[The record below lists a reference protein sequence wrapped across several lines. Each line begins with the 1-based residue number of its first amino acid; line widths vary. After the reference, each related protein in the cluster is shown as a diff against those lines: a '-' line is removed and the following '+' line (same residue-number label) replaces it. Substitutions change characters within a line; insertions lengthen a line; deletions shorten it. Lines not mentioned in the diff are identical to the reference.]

1 MSILSIYLD
10 INKMADKKLSLPEV
24 LLLLA
29 LKSNTNIDRMLE
41 KLEEENLITIDPIEL
56 TPQGKEAIEDMLGN
70 SIKWSDSNLTS
81 LAEKLKTIYPK
92 GRKPG
97 TNYYWAD
104 GASLIVKRL
113 RIFFKKYG
121 EQYSEQQILD
131 ATKRYVEAYQNDMQY
146 MQLLKYFIF
155 KEKINVNHELES
167 QSDLLNYIENA
178 SEIDDDSD
186 WQSEL
191 I

>member
-1 MSILSIYLD
+1 
-10 INKMADKKLSLPEV
+10 MADKKLSLPEV

-41 KLEEENLITIDPIEL
+41 KLEEENLITINPIEL
-56 TPQGKEAIEDMLGN
+56 TSQGKEVIEDMLGN

-81 LAEKLKTIYPK
+81 LAEKLKAIYPK

-191 I
+191 M